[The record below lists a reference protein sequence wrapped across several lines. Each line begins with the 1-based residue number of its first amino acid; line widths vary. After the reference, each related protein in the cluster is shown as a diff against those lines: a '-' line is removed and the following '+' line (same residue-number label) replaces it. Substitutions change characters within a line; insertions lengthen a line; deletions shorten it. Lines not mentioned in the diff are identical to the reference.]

1 LELFCLA
8 FRFNSVA
15 KNPST
20 STTAYRS
27 TLLMDFNNI
36 LMTASYTM
44 YAISGLMLWA
54 TNSKPIVTVATGR
67 LHFGDVFIV
76 KLSLGK
82 RTAEA
87 CTTEAILVKTA
98 RSIVDSKFILFRL
111 NCHVHGAQ
119 TYYDTNGTPY
129 GHAACRIPQINPRM
143 ENEEEAHDAPYYH

>member
-1 LELFCLA
+1 MA

-20 STTAYRS
+20 STAAYRS

-44 YAISGLMLWA
+44 YAISGMMLWA
-54 TNSKPIVTVATGR
+54 TNSKPIVTVATGC
-67 LHFGDVFIV
+67 LHFDDVFIM

-87 CTTEAILVKTA
+87 TTEATLVKTA

-119 TYYDTNGTPY
+119 TDDDTNGTPY
-129 GHAACRIPQINPRM
+129 GKAACRIPQINPRM
-143 ENEEEAHDAPYYH
+143 EDEEEAYDAPYYH